1 MLLADAAIS
10 VQQFDSRLREL
21 QRERIRV
28 QEKNELLEL
37 HLHQLHQEMNVL
49 NRFEAQ
55 EDRLAERVYAK
66 LMQIRGIQDQIQ
78 DCEQRI
84 EEHKTEKEQ
93 LDTACQEMQRQFK
106 QLVQDNKFA
115 DFLRRIF
122 KKKYRPPRDRDDDES
137 SESESSSSSSEEE
150 DEGSLD
156 SRDIGPIR
164 LDPNVCPEGCDK
176 AIYDKTYELRN
187 NRHQYEHEMLEKDRL
202 IDLLR
207 KDIDAHNKV
216 KRTLSTQ
223 LDKRKNDLK
232 EFMMEKQSCMNEVDQ
247 VVVLRYD
254 QIRASAIR
262 DCTEAQ
268 GLSNTVV
275 FPERLLMKL
284 RQRVVE
290 LQDEIKQQKQR
301 QKINRTHLFR
311 MNIDLKAMEAQA
323 QELRAKMRDVLTR
336 KLGKPRHVDRTLDDL
351 LRQMTRRHKFSA
363 TLGSLTQIMQ
373 QLRQWHERHGELEK
387 KYLKLL
393 NQYSERLRLAAA
405 LQADVLPQKRSKEPT
420 VMAGGYE
427 PEEYKRDVVRL
438 RIIRSQQLQQI
449 EALSGEINSLR
460 LKPLSQ
466 VSQPAELPPAESERS
481 QIHLSVLPRVTP
493 LQRKKYFPITPL
505 GSQTQLIHDVNI
517 TKLLYDCLDAMRVT
531 RDDADQLLKDLTDEL
546 PDVLSG
552 MKSRYEVI
560 DSLVRKWLLKYG
572 GDPSHYKKQ
581 TRAFD
586 SLATLADRLIKQ
598 HVSLSYGPF

>member
-1 MLLADAAIS
+1 
-10 VQQFDSRLREL
+10 
-21 QRERIRV
+21 
-28 QEKNELLEL
+28 
-37 HLHQLHQEMNVL
+37 
-49 NRFEAQ
+49 
-55 EDRLAERVYAK
+55 
-66 LMQIRGIQDQIQ
+66 
-78 DCEQRI
+78 
-84 EEHKTEKEQ
+84 
-93 LDTACQEMQRQFK
+93 
-106 QLVQDNKFA
+106 
-115 DFLRRIF
+115 
-122 KKKYRPPRDRDDDES
+122 
-137 SESESSSSSSEEE
+137 
-150 DEGSLD
+150 
-156 SRDIGPIR
+156 
-164 LDPNVCPEGCDK
+164 
-176 AIYDKTYELRN
+176 
-187 NRHQYEHEMLEKDRL
+187 
-202 IDLLR
+202 
-207 KDIDAHNKV
+207 
-216 KRTLSTQ
+216 
-223 LDKRKNDLK
+223 
-232 EFMMEKQSCMNEVDQ
+232 MNEVDQ

-262 DCTEAQ
+262 DCTGPQ

-275 FPERLLMKL
+275 FPERILMKL
-284 RQRVVE
+284 RQRVIE

-363 TLGSLTQIMQ
+363 TLGSLQQIMQ

-387 KYLKLL
+387 KYLRLL
-393 NQYSERLRLAAA
+393 NQYSDRLRLAAA
-405 LQADVLPQKRSKEPT
+405 LQADVLPQKRSKDPT

-427 PEEYKRDVVRL
+427 PEQYKRDVVRL

-449 EALSGEINSLR
+449 EALSEEINSLR

-466 VSQPAELPPAESERS
+466 ASQPPPFELPSVESERS
-481 QIHLSVLPRVTP
+481 QIYLSMLPRTTL
-493 LQRKKYFPITPL
+493 LQPKKYFPITPL
-505 GSQTQLIHDVNI
+505 ASQTQLISDVNI

-552 MKSRYEVI
+552 MKSRFEVI
-560 DSLVRKWLLKYG
+560 DSLVRKWLLRYG

-586 SLATLADRLIKQ
+586 ALATLADRLIKQ
-598 HVSLSYGPF
+598 HVEAMEGTESKSLAAIKSLEEALKEISDKKQSLHERLGPALAALLHTTHMSYLATEETMTSLVNSLMAGDRQFTAESIDRIQLTDVVNDIKDCGVQAPLEELENIVRIAVDCLRSQLLGPEEARHLDAEVEKALSIESFNNIK